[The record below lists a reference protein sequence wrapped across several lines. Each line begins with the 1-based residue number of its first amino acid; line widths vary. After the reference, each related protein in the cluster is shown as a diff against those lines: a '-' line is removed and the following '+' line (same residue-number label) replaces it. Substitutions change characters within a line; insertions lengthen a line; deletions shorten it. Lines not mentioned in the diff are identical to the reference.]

1 MKKKNKLIL
10 IIGGTGFIGFN
21 LIKKLIKKNFK
32 IESISTRLPNS
43 EKRVKGVKYLI
54 CDISNKKKLK
64 KIIGVNKKYD
74 YVLNLGGNVN
84 HRDKVKTLQSHY
96 LGIKNLTSIFLKKSI
111 KKFIQVGSSVEYGN
125 IKSPHKEN
133 NIFKVKNL
141 KSSYGK
147 AKLSASNL
155 LLYYNKKF
163 NFPVIILRPYLIYGP
178 HQDLNR
184 ILPIIISAC
193 IKKEKFDCSDG
204 KQYRDFLFIDDFVRL
219 IEKLL
224 NERKILNGQIFN
236 VGFGKPIKIKDVINS
251 IVEKIKGGKPTFGA
265 IRLRKD
271 EILKMYPS
279 ILKIKKFTK
288 WRPRIPFETGLK
300 RTIFYYEKKLKN

>member
-21 LIKKLIKKNFK
+21 IIKRLIKKNFT
-32 IESISTRLPNS
+32 IESISTKLPNR
-43 EKRVKGVKYLI
+43 EKRIKGVKYLI

-64 KIIGVNKKYD
+64 KVIGTNKNYD
-74 YVLNLGGNVN
+74 YVINLGGNVN
-84 HRDKVKTLQSHY
+84 HKNKIKTFQSHY
-96 LGIKNLTSIFLKKSI
+96 IGIKNLSSIFLKKKI
-111 KKFIQVGSSVEYGN
+111 KKFIQIGSSVEYGN
-125 IKSPHKEN
+125 TKSPHKEN
-133 NIFKVKNL
+133 NFFKVKNL

-178 HQDLNR
+178 YQDLNR
-184 ILPIIISAC
+184 ILPIIITAC
-193 IKKEKFDCSDG
+193 IKKEKFACSDG

-219 IEKLL
+219 ITKLL

-236 VGFGKPIKIKDVINS
+236 VGFGKPLKIKNIIKK
-251 IVEKIKGGKPTFGA
+251 IVKKIKGGKPIFGA

-271 EILKMYPS
+271 EILKMYPN

-288 WRPRIPFETGLK
+288 WEPKIPFETGLK
-300 RTIFYYEKKLKN
+300 KTIFYYEKKLKN